1 MHNRLSIERQF
12 KICFRSLLKGKL
24 IEINELVVKNPQLI
38 REAPATQGHIAI
50 LLPKI
55 PEGLAELKN
64 RLISQTDYDEYIR
77 TLPNGD

>member
-1 MHNRLSIERQF
+1 M
-12 KICFRSLLKGKL
+12 KGKL

-38 REAPATQGHIAI
+38 REAPATQGHIGI

-64 RLISQTDYDEYIR
+64 RLICQTDYDEYIR